1 MSHDADYWQKR
12 ATEVR
17 AEAEKTSR
25 LEDKRELL
33 DIAAGYEQLARERS
47 APAHVRARTYLRP
60 AQRTHERPGR
70 ARPRSR

>member
-33 DIAAGYEQLARERS
+33 DIAAGYEQLGRG
-47 APAHVRARTYLRP
+47 AHRLTYVRGAT
-60 AQRTHERPGR
+60 GG
-70 ARPRSR
+70 

>member
-12 ATEVR
+12 ATELR

-33 DIAAGYEQLARERS
+33 DIAAGYEQLGRG
-47 APAHVRARTYLRP
+47 AHRLTYVRGAT
-60 AQRTHERPGR
+60 GG
-70 ARPRSR
+70 

>member
-33 DIAAGYEQLARERS
+33 DIAAGYEQLARERN
-47 APAHVRARTYLRP
+47 ALAHVRARTYQPLAHTR
-60 AQRTHERPGR
+60 QERTGR
-70 ARPRSR
+70 AGRRSR